1 MNKKSADASSKILV
15 CDYESEI
22 SDKLLSKTDESPW
35 EALLRRTIDLGV
47 SSAVLLLS
55 APLMLLIAVIIRLDS
70 PGPALF
76 RQTRMTKTRRRA
88 KNLSAVLDDQRRQHM
103 AGRPFTFVKF
113 RTMYVDAKQR
123 FPELYAY
130 NYSDDELDTFKF
142 KVLNDPRVTRVG
154 SWLRRTS
161 LDELPNFWNVLKG
174 DMTLVGPRPEIP
186 EMSDYYSGEQ
196 LTKFNVKAGV
206 TGPAQV
212 EGRGDLSFKDTV
224 NYDVEY
230 VHKRSLWQDI
240 AILAKTIKAVII
252 GKGAF

>member
-1 MNKKSADASSKILV
+1 MNKKPGNVSTKMLV
-15 CDYESEI
+15 CDYESDI
-22 SDKLLSKTDESPW
+22 PDSLPNTTDESPSD
-35 EALLRRTIDLGV
+35 EFLRRIIDVVV
-47 SSAVLLLS
+47 SLTVLLIS
-55 APLMLLIAVIIRLDS
+55 APLMLFIAILIRLDS

-88 KNLSAVLDDQRRQHM
+88 RKQTAVLDDQRRQSM

-142 KVLNDPRVTRVG
+142 KVVNDPRVTRVG

-186 EMSDYYSGEQ
+186 EMSSYYSGEQ
-196 LTKFNVKAGV
+196 LKKFAVKAGV

-224 NYDVEY
+224 NHDVNY
-230 VHKRSLWQDI
+230 VHNRTLWQDFV
-240 AILAKTIKAVII
+240 ILVKTIKVVLL